1 MGRRAGLPQSR
12 RRVVAPR
19 LRVYAGAEL
28 FLLAGAVLL
37 SVAVAIDGEPLPG
50 DLALTRR
57 AQDLPAFHTT
67 ARAFRW
73 GMGTEGVLV
82 AGAGFAA
89 GLWLWRRRRE
99 AGVLVLALL
108 VLRLVQPLLKDIV
121 DRERPSEALVD
132 RRAGF
137 SSESFPSGHMMSAVV
152 LCGILMAIVCI
163 LPLGRGTQWVLA
175 AALAVVV
182 GLNGLSTV
190 YMGVHWPSDLL
201 GGLLLGLAIVI
212 PAAWAMRRGADQA
225 DSPPREAVS

>member
-12 RRVVAPR
+12 RRAVAPR

-89 GLWLWRRRRE
+89 GLWLWRRRWE

-152 LCGILMAIVCI
+152 LCGTLIGFASI
-163 LPLGRGTQWVLA
+163 LPLGGRTRRALI
-175 AALAVVV
+175 AALATVVL
-182 GLNGLSTV
+182 LNGLSSV
-190 YMGVHWPSDLL
+190 NMGVHWPSDIL
-201 GGLLLGLAIVI
+201 GGLLWGLAIVL
-212 PAAWAMRRGADQA
+212 PAAWTLRR
-225 DSPPREAVS
+225 PMP